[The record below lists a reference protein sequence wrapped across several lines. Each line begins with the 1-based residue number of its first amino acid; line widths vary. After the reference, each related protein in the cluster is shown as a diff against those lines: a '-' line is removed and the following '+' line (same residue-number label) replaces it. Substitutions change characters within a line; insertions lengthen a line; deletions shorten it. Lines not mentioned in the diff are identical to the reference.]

1 MLLVEKLL
9 QRHQLMFREQIHRFQ
24 YLEVK
29 RELNLNE
36 QPLIVVEIQL

>member
-9 QRHQLMFREQIHRFQ
+9 QRHQLMCREQIHLFQ

>member
-1 MLLVEKLL
+1 MLLVEIVLS
-9 QRHQLMFREQIHRFQ
+9 RHQLMFREQIHRFQ